1 MKYHYEDI
9 INGLNN
15 NQIENVYFSID
26 GYSHYN
32 NCLIKRCSNALIHN
46 KYVFKVEMSLTN
58 DNSEISIY
66 YQKFH
71 GDEKLFKI
79 KGKGVFSLKQIWNKV
94 IITKINYFKDS

>member
-1 MKYHYEDI
+1 
-9 INGLNN
+9 
-15 NQIENVYFSID
+15 
-26 GYSHYN
+26 
-32 NCLIKRCSNALIHN
+32 
-46 KYVFKVEMSLTN
+46 MSLTN

-94 IITKINYFKDS
+94 IITKINYFKDN